1 MTQKHGILNLKKMRK
16 AGMSRKLKGQESV
29 RGGSAPTTCN
39 PGKRFLGNRL
49 VGGMP
54 ASLFQEIPIQG
65 NGGSGDRGKEE
76 KRED

>member
-1 MTQKHGILNLKKMRK
+1 
-16 AGMSRKLKGQESV
+16 MSRKLKCQESV

-39 PGKRFLGNRL
+39 PGKRYLGNRL

-65 NGGSGDRGKEE
+65 NGGSGDRGALLCRVEGE
-76 KRED
+76 KGGMVASLVCRAR